1 VAPNLFSRFSV
12 FSLLPPAAV
21 TIAMVVMALR
31 SSSGH
36 FLRSGAGVLAG
47 LVLAF
52 STLWIGREPAYAPRL
67 WRAAIYGAYSGL
79 DPRREELAR
88 AVLTASTPLERRQGA
103 AAWRLYGRGELR
115 KPE

>member
-1 VAPNLFSRFSV
+1 
-12 FSLLPPAAV
+12 
-21 TIAMVVMALR
+21 MVVTALR

-36 FLRSGAGVLAG
+36 FLRSAAAVLAG

-52 STLWIGREPAYAPRL
+52 STLWIGRDPAYGPRL

-88 AVLTASTPLERRQGA
+88 AVLTASTPVERRRGA

-115 KPE
+115 KPD